1 MANINILNLGDSI
14 SFSPDLPLCVGEEV
28 IMTCYVQAPTS
39 ENFGLNFA
47 SISFNGTIPAF
58 HYAIN
63 GNTLSGVDTSRYTA
77 DTTGLTVSQSRPGA
91 RLVISNYLP
100 SDSDTTFQCSGQY
113 PNGTIYTPIN
123 PMSPMPEA
131 G

>member
-1 MANINILNLGDSI
+1 
-14 SFSPDLPLCVGEEV
+14 
-28 IMTCYVQAPTS
+28 MTCFVQAPTS
-39 ENFGLNFA
+39 DNFGPNFA
-47 SISFNGTIPAF
+47 LISINGTTPAI
-58 HYAIN
+58 HSAIN
-63 GNTLSGVDTSRYTA
+63 SNTISEVNTTRYTA